1 MSYLSI
7 WDIGRMEKASLL
19 WREMLK
25 EFDSGPIWQKAVH
38 QKHGYTLIE
47 TLKVALGFRHG
58 QSFEQEGEDLL
69 PPNWKR
75 IMRMERSGQRFPQY
89 TRTPH
94 VIELRDHTG
103 PVLAMCTAG
112 PYLFTGGADKCIQL
126 YRIPIFLNYTP
137 EKAKDKVPPHPS
149 RSFGVGG
156 IAHDG
161 PVLCLAAER
170 DLVVSGST
178 DGVLKVWKVESAPGS
193 SAHRVVKGHAGPLW
207 CVCFVDGKY
216 IATGSAD
223 NTACFWEVDM
233 AKQAKPYMV
242 FRGHS
247 GGVTAICSV
256 PDVEQVVSLLRMA
269 APPASCLLLLVY
281 QVVTGSED
289 GTIRIWTY
297 DGMCPSVLEG
307 HASPIFSIR
316 CWRSGARHPEVPPSP
331 HFPLR

>member
-1 MSYLSI
+1 M
-7 WDIGRMEKASLL
+7 
-19 WREMLK
+19 
-25 EFDSGPIWQKAVH
+25 
-38 QKHGYTLIE
+38 
-47 TLKVALGFRHG
+47 
-58 QSFEQEGEDLL
+58 
-69 PPNWKR
+69 
-75 IMRMERSGQRFPQY
+75 
-89 TRTPH
+89 
-94 VIELRDHTG
+94 
-103 PVLAMCTAG
+103 
-112 PYLFTGGADKCIQL
+112 
-126 YRIPIFLNYTP
+126 
-137 EKAKDKVPPHPS
+137 PPHPS

-269 APPASCLLLLVY
+269 APPASCLLYPASRRLPPAP
-281 QVVTGSED
+281 S
-289 GTIRIWTY
+289 
-297 DGMCPSVLEG
+297 CPFL
-307 HASPIFSIR
+307 
-316 CWRSGARHPEVPPSP
+316 PSP
-331 HFPLR
+331 PPPIHPALLQQMCSPFRVGGRRAAP